1 MCFQVEGSVDEL
13 FVENLFFF
21 LIFYFDI
28 KENSVLV
35 IPFLVFS
42 NAV

>member
-21 LIFYFDI
+21 SIFYFDI
-28 KENSVLV
+28 KENFVLV